1 MGSENYFV
9 VRQHPKIDGA
19 YTYVEGFE
27 FDDRNNGTKVF
38 LDIKVKDTDPI
49 FFKYE
54 DALNAAL
61 EDYSEFGVVTH
72 PECKDEEL
80 KIRKVEK

>member
-9 VRQHPKIDGA
+9 VRQHPKIDGG

-27 FDDRNNGTKVF
+27 FDDRNSGTKVF

-61 EDYSEFGVVTH
+61 EDYSEFGVITH

-80 KIRKVEK
+80 KMRKVEK

>member
-9 VRQHPKIDGA
+9 VRQHPKIDGG

-80 KIRKVEK
+80 KMRKVEK